1 MSSTLVQEPEAAPTR
16 PARSGR
22 HANTTLV
29 VLFLS
34 LGGLSFALLQS
45 LVAPALP
52 AISADLQAS
61 VTDISWIMTA
71 YLLSASVLTPI
82 LARLGDMA
90 GKRKIMLVV
99 LVLLAAGTVVA
110 GLATSLPVLVAG
122 RVLQGAAGAILP
134 LSIGIVRDELPKE
147 RVSVT
152 VGMLSAI
159 SGIGAGLGIVLA
171 GPIVDHL
178 SWEWLFWLPLV
189 LVAAALVGVA
199 VGVPESPVR
208 TPGRLDLVG
217 TFVLS
222 VSLVSLLLA
231 ISKGRAWGWDSGQ
244 TLALFAVGVVG
255 LVAFVLVELRVREP
269 LIDMR
274 LLAIRGVWPANAVGL
289 TFGFLMF
296 GTFLVIPTLLELP
309 AATGYG
315 FGKSITQAGLFLL
328 PTTLMLIVF
337 GPVAGILARK
347 YGAKLPM
354 VLGAVAGTAAY
365 ALPAVAH
372 DQLWQ
377 IVASGLLSGAAIGL
391 VFAAMSNAIIAAVPA
406 THTGQA
412 TSVNAIVR
420 TVGGSI
426 GTAVVAAVIASDVTP
441 QGIPT
446 DHAFTLGFAVCAAV
460 GVLAIA
466 AALAMPSRRARAGA
480 SDEAGSAG
488 SADDVDAELDALTAG
503 H

>member
-1 MSSTLVQEPEAAPTR
+1 VSSTIVLEPEAEPAR
-16 PARSGR
+16 PVRSGR
-22 HANTTLV
+22 HANTTIV

-52 AISADLQAS
+52 AIATDLQAS
-61 VTDISWIMTA
+61 MTDISWVMTA

-90 GKRKIMLVV
+90 GKRKILLVV
-99 LVLLAAGTVVA
+99 LALLAAGTVLA
-110 GLATSLPVLVAG
+110 GLATTLPVLVAG

-171 GPIVDHL
+171 GPIVDNL

-189 LVAAALVGVA
+189 LVGAALLGVA
-199 VGVPESPVR
+199 FGVPESPVR
-208 TPGRLDLVG
+208 TPGRLDIVG
-217 TFVLS
+217 TLILS

-231 ISKGRAWGWDSGQ
+231 ISKGHAWGWDSAQ
-244 TLALFAVGVVG
+244 TLGMFALGAVG
-255 LVAFVLVELRVREP
+255 LVVFVLVELRLKEP

-274 LLAIRGVWPANAVGL
+274 LLASRRVWPANAVGL

-296 GTFLVIPTLLELP
+296 GTFLVVPTLLEMP
-309 AATGYG
+309 EAVGG
-315 FGKSITQAGLFLL
+315 FGLSITQAGLFLL

-337 GPVAGILARK
+337 GPVAGILVRR
-347 YGAKLPM
+347 YGAKLPL
-354 VLGAVAGTAAY
+354 VVGAVLGTAAY
-365 ALPAVAH
+365 ALPAVGH
-372 DQLWQ
+372 DHLWQ
-377 IVASGLLSGAAIGL
+377 IVASGLLSGAAIGM
-391 VFAAMSNAIIAAVPA
+391 VFAAMSNAIIDAVPA

-426 GTAVVAAVIASDVTP
+426 GTAVVAAVIASDTSA
-441 QGIPT
+441 QGIPS
-446 DHAFTLGFAVCAAV
+446 DHAFTLGFAVCALV
-460 GVLAIA
+460 GVLAIL
-466 AALAMPSRRARAGA
+466 AALAMPGRRRPTAVETLA
-480 SDEAGSAG
+480 
-488 SADDVDAELDALTAG
+488 AG

>member
-1 MSSTLVQEPEAAPTR
+1 
-16 PARSGR
+16 
-22 HANTTLV
+22 
-29 VLFLS
+29 
-34 LGGLSFALLQS
+34 
-45 LVAPALP
+45 
-52 AISADLQAS
+52 
-61 VTDISWIMTA
+61 
-71 YLLSASVLTPI
+71 
-82 LARLGDMA
+82 
-90 GKRKIMLVV
+90 MLVV
-99 LVLLAAGTVVA
+99 LVLLAAGTVLA

-134 LSIGIVRDELPKE
+134 LSIGIVRDELPQE

-171 GPIVDHL
+171 GPIVDNL

-217 TFVLS
+217 TLVLS

-231 ISKGRAWGWDSGQ
+231 ISKGRALGWDSGQ
-244 TLALFAVGVVG
+244 TLGMFAVGIVG
-255 LVAFVLVELRVREP
+255 LVAFVLTELRVREP

-274 LLAIRGVWPANAVGL
+274 LLARRGVWPANLVGL
-289 TFGFLMF
+289 AFGFLMF
-296 GTFLVIPTLLELP
+296 GTFLVVPTLLEMP
-309 AATGYG
+309 EATGYG
-315 FGKSITQAGLFLL
+315 FGRSITQAGLFLL

-347 YGAKLPM
+347 HGAKLPM
-354 VLGAVAGTAAY
+354 VLGTVAGTAAY

-372 DQLWQ
+372 DQLWH
-377 IVASGLLSGAAIGL
+377 IVASGVLSGAAIGL

-426 GTAVVAAVIASDVTP
+426 GTAVVAAVIASDTTA
-441 QGIPT
+441 QGIPS

-460 GVLAIA
+460 GVLAVV
-466 AALAMPSRRARAGA
+466 AALAMPGRRRGA
-480 SDEAGSAG
+480 DATDAVD
-488 SADDVDAELDALTAG
+488 ALDAELDEIAAG
-503 H
+503 R